1 MDSIA
6 TRNSI
11 LYFDLN
17 EIKFNPGLKFYDI
30 SHVNPNERKKI
41 TETLQHL
48 ITEKN

>member
-30 SHVNPNERKKI
+30 SHVTPMKEKK
-41 TETLQHL
+41 LQKL
-48 ITEKN
+48 